1 MEKKTIGT
9 FIAALRKARGMT
21 QRELAERCNV
31 SDKAV
36 SRWERDEC
44 APDLTLLPVLA
55 EIFDITVDE
64 LLRGER
70 RTAEAHASEYQK
82 EKTEKQMKHLL
93 RKKDVNF
100 RNRSWIAK
108 GIAMGG
114 FLAAVICN
122 ALHEGLVGFF
132 VGFAFFVA
140 AAITEICFWNHAVS
154 GLEDFE
160 GEMLSEYKASVVRV
174 CKNSC
179 LVILLLFAA
188 TVPLIT
194 LDRFWGMDMVP
205 WLMMY
210 GPMTSATMWLAVS
223 LAWRFII
230 AKRIEM
236 RGYPASVKPWTK
248 AGKKLL
254 RRMALCVC
262 VFGVIAAILFSSA
275 AWLDRKS
282 TALRLAEKTY
292 FDTYEEFVAYM
303 EDASG
308 NAENLDDR
316 VVFPPYGYE
325 SGDTPITVYMTGDIR
340 EYLFTPY
347 KKVYIGVGE
356 TYKMFYWNNA
366 DVYTYGYGNV
376 ETGVFNVTTHDAFYV
391 VTHDALYEAY
401 DMLSNVQSMLLLV
414 LIGDLTVGGTLV
426 LLSVVAYAKEKKKY
440 REVSC

>member
-21 QRELAERCNV
+21 QKELAERCNV

-93 RKKDVNF
+93 RKKDVSF
-100 RNRSWIAK
+100 RDRSWIAK

-160 GEMLSEYKASVVRV
+160 GEMLSEYKASAMRV
-174 CKNSC
+174 CKNSY

-188 TVPLIT
+188 TVPLAT
-194 LDRFWGMDMVP
+194 LDRFWSMDMST
-205 WLMMY
+205 WLFIFA
-210 GPMTSATMWLAVS
+210 PTSVAMMWLAVS
-223 LAWRFII
+223 LAWRFIL
-230 AKRIEM
+230 AKRMEK
-236 RGYPASVKPWTK
+236 RGYPAPVKPWTK

-254 RRMALCVC
+254 RRMALYVC

-325 SGDTPITVYMTGDIR
+325 SGDTPTTMYMTGDIR

-347 KKVYIGVGE
+347 KKVYIGMGE

-414 LIGDLTVGGTLV
+414 LIGDLAVGGTMV
-426 LLSVVAYAKEKKKY
+426 ILSVTSYAKKKKKY
-440 REVSC
+440 SESSF

>member
-70 RTAEAHASEYQK
+70 RGEESADTHYQK
-82 EKTEKQMKHLL
+82 EKTEKQMRHLL
-93 RKKDVNF
+93 RKKELAF
-100 RNRSWIAK
+100 RDRSWIAK

-140 AAITEICFWNHAVS
+140 AAITEICFLNHAVS

-160 GEMLSEYKASVVRV
+160 DEMLSEYKASIVRV
-174 CKNSC
+174 CKNSY

-194 LDRFWGMDMVP
+194 LDRFWGMDMP
-205 WLMMY
+205 TWLFIFA
-210 GPMTSATMWLAVS
+210 PTSAAIMWLAVS

-254 RRMALCVC
+254 RRVALCVC
-262 VFGVIAAILFSSA
+262 VFGVIAAILTPSA
-275 AWLDRKS
+275 AWLGRKS
-282 TALRLAEKTY
+282 TVLRFAEKTY
-292 FDTYEEFVAYM
+292 FDTMDEFIAYM
-303 EDASG
+303 EDDSG
-308 NAENLDDR
+308 NIENRDDLI
-316 VVFPPYGYE
+316 VFPPYGYE

-376 ETGVFNVTTHDAFYV
+376 ETGVLNVTTHDAFYV

-401 DMLSNVQSMLLLV
+401 DMTANMQSMLLIA
-414 LIGDLTVGGTLV
+414 LIADLAVGGTMV
-426 LLSVVAYAKEKKKY
+426 ILSVVSYAKGKKKY
-440 REVSC
+440 REGSL